1 MVDDG
6 GNFDAEKKESSFP
19 KKAFF
24 FTIKLLFIDW
34 PDEIQ
39 TLAIWTDSMCGLH
52 NENTLSHTNY
62 LPFALAE
69 RGLGYDNF
77 VIFR

>member
-1 MVDDG
+1 ME
-6 GNFDAEKKESSFP
+6 NLIRKKEP
-19 KKAFF
+19 KRSISAFF
-24 FTIKLLFIDW
+24 HNKVAVYS
-34 PDEIQ
+34 DEIQ

-69 RGLGYDNF
+69 RGSGYDNF

>member
-1 MVDDG
+1 MVDDSG
-6 GNFDAEKKESSFP
+6 KFETEKKNQRN
-19 KKAFF
+19 KKK
-24 FTIKLLFIDW
+24 KLLFIEW

-69 RGLGYDNF
+69 WGSGYGNF
-77 VIFR
+77 VILR

>member
-1 MVDDG
+1 MVDSG
-6 GNFDAEKKESSFP
+6 KFDIEKHFSLF
-19 KKAFF
+19 FF
-24 FTIKLLFIDW
+24 FTAKFIDW
-34 PDEIQ
+34 PDEAQ
-39 TLAIWTDSMCGLH
+39 TLAIWPDYMCALH

-69 RGLGYDNF
+69 RGSGYDHF